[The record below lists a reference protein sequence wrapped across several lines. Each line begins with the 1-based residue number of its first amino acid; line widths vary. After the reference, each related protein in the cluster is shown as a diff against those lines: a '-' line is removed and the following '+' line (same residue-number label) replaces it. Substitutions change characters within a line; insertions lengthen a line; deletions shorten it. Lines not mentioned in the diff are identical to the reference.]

1 MNINWKKTVMVVL
14 DLTLA
19 TYLGL
24 AVTTFNH
31 PDKSAQVCEKV
42 SINITD
48 QETNGFLSAAEIKH
62 ILQQKHLYPKG
73 KTLALVDPRT
83 IEESLQGNAFIDQV
97 QCYKTVSGTVGINVS
112 QRVPYIRVK
121 PDDGSDYYLDA
132 DGEVMKNSSYTSDL
146 IVATGNISK
155 WYAQNYLSV
164 ASRYIMGNEFWKN
177 QIEQINILPDKN
189 LEMVPRVGNHIIC
202 LGRLPETTNKE
213 KREKEI
219 ARFMAFKL
227 HRLEKFY
234 KYGLNAIGWNKYDYI
249 NLEFDNQI
257 ICKKN
262 KKPLKE
268 QQDTSADHAEK
279 PANATS
285 QTTTQQP
292 KTN

>member
-14 DLTLA
+14 DLTRA

-31 PDKSAQVCEKV
+31 PDKSAQVCEEV

-62 ILQQKHLYPKG
+62 ILQKKHLYPKG

-83 IEESLQGNAFIDQV
+83 IEESLQGNAFIDHV
-97 QCYKTVSGTVGINVS
+97 QCYKTVNGTVGINVS

-132 DGEVMKNSSYTSDL
+132 DGELMNNSSYTSDL
-146 IVATGNISK
+146 IIATGNISK

-164 ASRYIMGNEFWKN
+164 ASKYIMGNEFWKN

-189 LEMVPRVGNHIIC
+189 LEIVPRVGNHIIC
-202 LGRLPETTNKE
+202 LGRLPETANKE

-219 ARFMAFKL
+219 ARFMDFKL

-234 KYGLNAIGWNKYDYI
+234 KYGLNEIGWNKYDYI

-268 QQDTSADHAEK
+268 LQDTPTDPAVK

-285 QTTTQQP
+285 KPAAQQP

>member
-1 MNINWKKTVMVVL
+1 MVVL

-19 TYLGL
+19 TYLGV

-31 PDKSAQVCEKV
+31 PDKSAQVCEEV

-73 KTLALVDPRT
+73 KTLSLVDPRT

-132 DGEVMKNSSYTSDL
+132 AGEVMNNSSYTSDL
-146 IVATGNISK
+146 IIATGNISK
-155 WYAQNYLSV
+155 WYAQNYLSA
-164 ASRYIMGNEFWKN
+164 ASKYIMGNVFWKN

-189 LEMVPRVGNHIIC
+189 LEIVPRVGNHIIC

-234 KYGLNAIGWNKYDYI
+234 KYGLNEIGWNKYGYI

-268 QQDTSADHAEK
+268 PQDISSDPAEK
-279 PANATS
+279 SANATS
-285 QTTTQQP
+285 QPAAQQT